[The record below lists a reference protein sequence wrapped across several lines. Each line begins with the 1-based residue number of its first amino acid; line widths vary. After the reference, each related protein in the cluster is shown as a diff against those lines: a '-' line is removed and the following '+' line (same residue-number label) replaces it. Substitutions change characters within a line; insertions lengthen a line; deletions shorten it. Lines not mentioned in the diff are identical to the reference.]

1 MFRLLR
7 FLTGVFLLPLCVAV
21 TLALLDTLRSITGT
35 GAFLSPETTWLLT
48 GYFLW
53 LVMWFFMPQ
62 PVRTYVVAHEL
73 THALW
78 GLFFGSRVR
87 NLQITSRGGSVSL
100 SKTNLLIT
108 LAPYFFPFYTVIVIL
123 LRLLIGL
130 FIDPV
135 PLPLL
140 WLFLVGLTWGFHV
153 CFTIQSLMIEQPD
166 INEYGRLFSY
176 TVIYLFNL
184 AGVGLWVVCTTSASF
199 GAFYASLLLHTSAVY
214 ASVSDEIHGRLTYLQ
229 ETILPSLRKLLQ
241 HRKVWPL
248 Q

>member
-7 FLTGVFLLPLCVAV
+7 FLTGVFLLPLCAAV
-21 TLALLDTLRSITGT
+21 TLALLDILRSISGT
-35 GAFLSPETTWLLT
+35 GAFLSPDTMWLLA

-53 LVMWFFMPQ
+53 LCMWFLMPQ

-78 GLFFGSRVR
+78 GIFFGSRVR

-100 SKTNLLIT
+100 SRTNLLIT
-108 LAPYFFPFYTVIVIL
+108 LAPYFFPLYTVIVIL
-123 LRLLIGL
+123 LRLLTGW
-130 FIDPV
+130 FIEPV
-135 PLPLL
+135 PLPHL

-153 CFTIQSLMIEQPD
+153 CFTVQSLMIEQPD

-184 AGVGLWVVCTTSASF
+184 AGVGLWIVCTTAARFGDFSAT
-199 GAFYASLLLHTSAVY
+199 LLLHTSQVY
-214 ASVSDEIHGRLTYLQ
+214 AYVWEGVHSQLAVLLAKIK
-229 ETILPSLRKLLQ
+229 PWLRN
-241 HRKVWPL
+241 RF
-248 Q
+248 